1 MIWSCREDNEVIV
14 QLKGLAPDNKIPTG
28 LLLQGKEALKDTV
41 DMFANAKEADSV
53 NEKRPELWGS
63 Y

>member
-1 MIWSCREDNEVIV
+1 M

-53 NEKRPELWGS
+53 NEKRPEL
-63 Y
+63 